1 MKNLKLVSQQTED
14 RTVVKVSG
22 VEIGR
27 DFVVIAGPC
36 SVESETQ
43 ILITARAVRA
53 ADILS
58 ICWCTV
64 S

>member
-1 MKNLKLVSQQTED
+1 MKNLKLASQETEH

-43 ILITARAVRA
+43 I
-53 ADILS
+53 
-58 ICWCTV
+58 
-64 S
+64 